1 MKNIKRFFAA
11 MLAVIM
17 LLSLAACG
25 ENGITGDNTEPTTSH
40 IREIKTKVA
49 ALNGPTGLGLAKL
62 AADRSY
68 AYDVQF
74 YSDPQEVA
82 PLLTTGEVDIAA
94 LPINLAANL
103 YNKTN
108 GGIQILAIN
117 TLGVLHVIENGKSIK
132 SIADLKGKTVYAT
145 GQGSTPEYIINF
157 ILEKNG
163 LDPEKDVDIQ
173 YKAAHSEL
181 ATLAVEGKAEICI
194 LPEPFATKVIAQTNT
209 ASTTAASETAVQ
221 QEEATTEAAEDKVTL
236 RRALDLTDEWNKVCD
251 VQLAQGCVVARTE
264 YINQNPEIVKEFMGF
279 NEVSVNY
286 LNSNGDGSAI
296 FLVENGYFEDVNV
309 AKATVVN
316 SNLVF
321 IEGEEMKTAAKQ
333 VFEVLYQSDPAS
345 VGGKIPDDGI
355 YYVAA

>member
-1 MKNIKRFFAA
+1 MIKKSLAVLLALA
-11 MLAVIM
+11 MLFA
-17 LLSLAACG
+17 LAACG
-25 ENGITGDNTEPTTSH
+25 ENGATGSGTETTTSH

-62 AADRSY
+62 AVDRAY
-68 AYDVQF
+68 AYDVQY

-82 PLLTTGEVDIAA
+82 PLLTTGEIDIAA

-103 YNKTN
+103 YNKTK

-117 TLGVLHVIENGKSIK
+117 TLGVLHVIENGNSIK

-145 GQGSTPEYIINF
+145 GQGSTPEYIINYV
-157 ILEKNG
+157 LEQNG

-181 ATLAVEGKAEICI
+181 ATLAVEGKADICI
-194 LPEPFATKVIAQTNT
+194 LPEPFATKVIAQTNMVE
-209 ASTTAASETAVQ
+209 TTAASEEASQ
-221 QEEATTEAAEDKVTL
+221 QAEATTAAEDKITL
-236 RRALDLTDEWNKVCD
+236 RRALDLTTEWDKVCD
-251 VQLAQGCVVARTE
+251 VQLVQGCVVARTE
-264 YINQNPEIVKEFMGF
+264 YINQNPEIVKEFMSF

-286 LNSNGDGSAI
+286 LNSNGEGAGV
-296 FLVENGYFEDVNV
+296 FLIENGYFDNTSIAVSTI
-309 AKATVVN
+309 KN

-333 VFEVLYQSDPAS
+333 VFEILHQANPAS
-345 VGGKIPDDGI
+345 VGGAIPDDGI

>member
-1 MKNIKRFFAA
+1 MIKKSLAVLLALA
-11 MLAVIM
+11 MLFA
-17 LLSLAACG
+17 LTACG
-25 ENGITGDNTEPTTSH
+25 ENGTTNEVETTTSH

-68 AYDVQF
+68 AYDVQY
-74 YSDPQEVA
+74 YSDPQEVV

-103 YNKTN
+103 YSKTN

-117 TLGVLHVIENGKSIK
+117 TLGVLHVIENGNSIK

-145 GQGSTPEYIINF
+145 GQGSTPEYIINYV
-157 ILEKNG
+157 LEQNG

-181 ATLAVEGKAEICI
+181 ATLAVEGKADICI
-194 LPEPFATKVIAQTNT
+194 LPEPFATKVITQTNIV
-209 ASTTAASETAVQ
+209 ATTAASEAQAETA
-221 QEEATTEAAEDKVTL
+221 TAAEDKVSL
-236 RRALDLTDEWNKVCD
+236 RHALDLTKEWDKVCD
-251 VQLAQGCVVARTE
+251 VQLVQGCVVARTE
-264 YINQNPEIVKEFMGF
+264 YINQNPEIIEEFMKF

-286 LNSNGDGSAI
+286 LNSNGEGAAV
-296 FLVENGYFEDVNV
+296 FLIENGYFDNTTVAVNTI
-309 AKATVVN
+309 AN

-333 VFEVLYQSDPAS
+333 VFEILHQANPAS
-345 VGGKIPDDGI
+345 VGGALPDDGI

>member
-1 MKNIKRFFAA
+1 MIKKS
-11 MLAVIM
+11 LAVLLALSM
-17 LLSLAACG
+17 LFALTACG
-25 ENGITGDNTEPTTSH
+25 ENGITGNNTEPTTNY

-68 AYDVQF
+68 AYDVQ
-74 YSDPQEVA
+74 YYADPQEVA
-82 PLLTTGEVDIAA
+82 PLLTTGEIDIAA

-103 YNKTN
+103 YNKTK

-145 GQGSTPEYIINF
+145 GQGSTPEYIINYV
-157 ILEKNG
+157 LEQNG

-181 ATLAVEGKAEICI
+181 ATLAVEGKADICI
-194 LPEPFATKVIAQTNT
+194 LPEPFATKVIAQTNIVE
-209 ASTTAASETAVQ
+209 TTAASEAQ
-221 QEEATTEAAEDKVTL
+221 AEATTAAAEDKVSL
-236 RRALDLTDEWNKVCD
+236 RRALDLTKEWDKVCD
-251 VQLAQGCVVARTE
+251 VQLVQGCVVARTE
-264 YINQNPEIVKEFMGF
+264 YINQNPEIIEEFIKF

-286 LNSNGDGSAI
+286 LNSNGEGAAV
-296 FLVENGYFEDVNV
+296 FLIENGYFDNTTVAVNTI
-309 AKATVVN
+309 AN

-333 VFEVLYQSDPAS
+333 VFEILHQANPAS
-345 VGGKIPDDGI
+345 VGGALPDDGI